1 MAAGIQSPEKE
12 LRFTRSGQAVVFW
25 LTSAVLAAVALTM
38 AATSVY
44 REINPE
50 LPHPAWSL
58 LPLAAAVAAVSL
70 AIRLTRHAYVILSPL
85 GIEVFPFYRP
95 MDGMRLILWQE
106 VYEAEVNATRM
117 MLTLHH
123 DAEKSS
129 GVHISLRPIRA
140 ERRELLLK
148 ALAGRLERTSF

>member
-1 MAAGIQSPEKE
+1 MAGGIQSPEKE
-12 LRFTRSGQAVVFW
+12 LRFTRSGQAVIFW
-25 LTSAVLAAVALTM
+25 LTSAVLTAVALTI
-38 AATSVY
+38 AVTSVY

-58 LPLAAAVAAVSL
+58 LPLLAAVAAVSL

-106 VYEAEVNATRM
+106 VHEAEVDAKRM

-129 GVHISLRPIRA
+129 GVHITLRPIRA

-148 ALAGRLERTSF
+148 ALAGRIERTRF